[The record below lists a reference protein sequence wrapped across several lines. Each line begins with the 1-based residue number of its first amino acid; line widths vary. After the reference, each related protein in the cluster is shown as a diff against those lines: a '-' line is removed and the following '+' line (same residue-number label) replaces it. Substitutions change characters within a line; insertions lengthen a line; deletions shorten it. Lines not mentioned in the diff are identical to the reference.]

1 MEDTLIKKLKKE
13 HQDYLRDE
21 SRKIGKADS
30 ISFPKTEEEIISIL
44 GELKENKIPITIQGA
59 RTGIAGGAIP
69 QGGHILNLMK
79 MNKITGMRYDKKN
92 DTFYLKLQPGVLL
105 TEIRKALKDKEFE
118 TRNWTKD
125 SIEALKLLKN
135 SSSYFF
141 SPDPTESTASIG
153 GMAACNASGACS
165 FKYGPTR
172 NYIETLRIALVDG
185 NTVTL
190 KRGEKTASFKS
201 FSLKTDHGEMFEGNI
216 PNYTMPRVKN
226 ASGYYTAENMDLLD
240 LFISSEG
247 TLGIITEL
255 EIKLLKSPSS
265 IWGLTAFFSSEDK
278 ALKFVEKIRKES
290 SPAAIEFFNDTALNL
305 LRKEKENNK
314 AFNKLLDMPP
324 QFNTAIYIEY
334 HGDNEAEVRNMIFNV
349 GNVIKRCGGSEE
361 DTWVATNPGARE
373 QLHFFRHAL
382 PEAVNL
388 LIDEK
393 RKTNPSITKLGTDM
407 AVPNSK
413 LEEVMQLYNTSLK
426 KEKLEYVMFGHIGNN
441 HIHVNILPNNLDE
454 YNRGKKLYS
463 TWAEKVINMGGTIS
477 AEHGV
482 GKLKI
487 NLLQQMFGKKGIE
500 EMKTLK
506 KLFDPEHRL
515 NMGNLFEW

>member
-1 MEDTLIKKLKKE
+1 MEDTLIKELKKE
-13 HQDYLRDE
+13 HEDYLRDE

-30 ISFPKTEEEIISIL
+30 ISFPKTEEEIISTL
-44 GELKENKIPITIQGA
+44 KKLKENKTPITIQGA

-79 MNKITGMRYDKKN
+79 INKITGMRYDKQT

-118 TRNWTKD
+118 TSNWTKE
-125 SIEALKLLKN
+125 SLEALKLFKN
-135 SSSYFF
+135 SSPYFF

-172 NYIETLRIALVDG
+172 NYIEALRVTLVNGDTL
-185 NTVTL
+185 TL
-190 KRGEKTASFKS
+190 KRGEQNTLVRH
-201 FSLKTDHGEMFEGNI
+201 FSLKTDNGELLEGNI
-216 PNYTMPRVKN
+216 PNYTMPEVKN
-226 ASGYYTAENMDLLD
+226 ASGYYTKENMDLLD

-255 EIKLLKSPSS
+255 EIKLLKSPAY

-278 ALKFVEKIRKES
+278 ALKFVEKIRVES
-290 SPAAIEFFNDTALNL
+290 FPVAIEFFNNTALNL

-314 AFNKLLDMPP
+314 AFNKLLDMPTR
-324 QFNTAIYIEY
+324 FNTAIYIEY
-334 HGDNEAEVRNMIFNV
+334 HGNNEGEIRNMIFNA
-349 GNVIKRCGGSEE
+349 GNIIKQCGGSED

-393 RKTNPSITKLGTDM
+393 RKTNPNITKLGTDM
-407 AVPNSK
+407 AVPDSK
-413 LEEVMQLYNTSLK
+413 LEEVMELYNESLK
-426 KEKLEYVMFGHIGNN
+426 KGKLKYVIFGHIGNN
-441 HIHVNILPNNLDE
+441 HVHVNILPNNLDE
-454 YNRGKKLYS
+454 YNRGKQLYS
-463 TWAEKVINMGGTIS
+463 TWAEKVITMGGTIS

-487 NLLQQMFGKKGIE
+487 NLLQQMFGKKSIE

-506 KLFDPEHRL
+506 RLFDPENRL